1 MVEVRGELGWCDN
14 PLLGVAIP
22 LSPDVVHLHLLAGA
36 ELVGHGGAFFGVAVV
51 AAAAHES
58 DTSVASWWYPTSQSH
73 FSRSLLM
80 HTPCGKRGKRSDG

>member
-51 AAAAHES
+51 AAAAYES
-58 DTSVASWWYPTSQSH
+58 GTSIVSWWYPTSQSH

-80 HTPCGKRGKRSDG
+80 HTPRGKRGKRSDG